1 MSGRGLGHTGGTIDK
16 LESFNGFSV
25 ELTEDQFINN
35 VNNINI
41 AIMGQSGNLV
51 PADKKLYALR
61 DVTATV
67 DNTALIA
74 SSIMSKKLAS
84 GADAI
89 VLDVKVGDGAFMK
102 TAETAEEL
110 ASEMVSI
117 GKEVGRKTVA
127 VISDMDQPLGYAIG
141 NILEVKEAIELL
153 KGNGPKDLLELTLT
167 LGANMLLCAEKV
179 TSIEEGKALLKEN
192 IANGKGL
199 EKLKEFIKAQGGDVS
214 PIDNPELFPVAKYII
229 PVTAENDGYIT
240 KINTEAM
247 GLIAMELG
255 AGRATKDSII
265 DLTVGIV
272 LNKKRGDKV
281 NKGDVIAYIHSN
293 KEDNNKIEEK
303 IKENIKIEAEFNDNI
318 PLIYYVIS

>member
-1 MSGRGLGHTGGTIDK
+1 
-16 LESFNGFSV
+16 
-25 ELTEDQFINN
+25 
-35 VNNINI
+35 
-41 AIMGQSGNLV
+41 
-51 PADKKLYALR
+51 
-61 DVTATV
+61 
-67 DNTALIA
+67 
-74 SSIMSKKLAS
+74 
-84 GADAI
+84 
-89 VLDVKVGDGAFMK
+89 MK
-102 TAETAEEL
+102 
-110 ASEMVSI
+110 S
-117 GKEVGRKTVA
+117 
-127 VISDMDQPLGYAIG
+127 
-141 NILEVKEAIELL
+141 
-153 KGNGPKDLLELTLT
+153 
-167 LGANMLLCAEKV
+167 
-179 TSIEEGKALLKEN
+179 
-192 IANGKGL
+192 
-199 EKLKEFIKAQGGDVS
+199 GDVS

-318 PLIYYVIS
+318 PLIYNVIS

>member
-1 MSGRGLGHTGGTIDK
+1 
-16 LESFNGFSV
+16 
-25 ELTEDQFINN
+25 
-35 VNNINI
+35 
-41 AIMGQSGNLV
+41 MGQSGNLV

-141 NILEVKEAIELL
+141 NILEVKEAIDLL

-179 TSIEEGKALLKEN
+179 TSLEEGKALLREN

-229 PVTAENDGYIT
+229 PVKAENDGYIT

-293 KEDNNKIEEK
+293 KEDNN
-303 IKENIKIEAEFNDNI
+303 NM
-318 PLIYYVIS
+318 IS

>member
-1 MSGRGLGHTGGTIDK
+1 
-16 LESFNGFSV
+16 
-25 ELTEDQFINN
+25 
-35 VNNINI
+35 
-41 AIMGQSGNLV
+41 MGQSGNLV

-214 PIDNPELFPVAKYII
+214 PIDNPELFPVAKYIF
-229 PVTAENDGYIT
+229 
-240 KINTEAM
+240 
-247 GLIAMELG
+247 L
-255 AGRATKDSII
+255 
-265 DLTVGIV
+265 
-272 LNKKRGDKV
+272 
-281 NKGDVIAYIHSN
+281 
-293 KEDNNKIEEK
+293 
-303 IKENIKIEAEFNDNI
+303 
-318 PLIYYVIS
+318 